1 MFNDMEHG
9 ERMIIPAAVVDYRH
23 CTVILYVVL
32 SVDSDEWMIKMWIWG
47 LNVNWYIKNSGLS
60 TLKCSI
66 DFFLYFLILF
76 TEYEMTFCSL
86 TYFFDLLFGFIFSHD
101 DDNILLY
108 VLIHFYCSHLH
119 YLLLLPIA
127 LHEGMGYSGSFIF
140 PNCRNFFF
148 INFVILS

>member
-1 MFNDMEHG
+1 MEHG

-66 DFFLYFLILF
+66 DFFSIFSFCLLNMKWLSVHLPTFLICFLVLF
-76 TEYEMTFCSL
+76 SVTMMTIFCCMCW
-86 TYFFDLLFGFIFSHD
+86 FIFIVH
-101 DDNILLY
+101 IC
-108 VLIHFYCSHLH
+108 IIYCYYLLH
-119 YLLLLPIA
+119 YMKGLDILGHLSSQTV
-127 LHEGMGYSGSFIF
+127 ET
-140 PNCRNFFF
+140 FF
-148 INFVILS
+148 L